1 MALIAAAA
9 LAAPVAAQDVFQEAE
24 IDDQGA
30 GALFRTFP
38 VELPEEEGC
47 PPANPNCGPPGLA
60 PLGASMQAEF
70 MNLTV
75 VPGAGIIG
83 GDLLEFD
90 VTITNTSTNPDAI
103 LTAFA
108 FQSKFSES
116 PALDV
121 MTGRL
126 ATGLAALGAF
136 GLVAVEA
143 AAQQTVRIFGDID
156 TTTGTN
162 PFGIVSGDDV
172 VITATYINPGF
183 DPLLMLLIDVF
194 DDGTMDSLLSTP
206 FTEADDF
213 GFASGNG
220 PQYDLVNGELD

>member
-1 MALIAAAA
+1 
-9 LAAPVAAQDVFQEAE
+9 
-24 IDDQGA
+24 
-30 GALFRTFP
+30 
-38 VELPEEEGC
+38 
-47 PPANPNCGPPGLA
+47 
-60 PLGASMQAEF
+60 
-70 MNLTV
+70 
-75 VPGAGIIG
+75 
-83 GDLLEFD
+83 
-90 VTITNTSTNPDAI
+90 
-103 LTAFA
+103 
-108 FQSKFSES
+108 
-116 PALDV
+116 

-220 PQYDLVNGELD
+220 PQYDLVNGDLDQISFLTASLDQSLSFGATSLSSGNPTANLLLESPDLFRITGLNQVDVSWD

>member
-1 MALIAAAA
+1 
-9 LAAPVAAQDVFQEAE
+9 
-24 IDDQGA
+24 
-30 GALFRTFP
+30 
-38 VELPEEEGC
+38 
-47 PPANPNCGPPGLA
+47 
-60 PLGASMQAEF
+60 
-70 MNLTV
+70 
-75 VPGAGIIG
+75 
-83 GDLLEFD
+83 
-90 VTITNTSTNPDAI
+90 
-103 LTAFA
+103 
-108 FQSKFSES
+108 
-116 PALDV
+116 

-183 DPLLMLLIDVF
+183 DPLLMLLIDIF

-220 PQYDLVNGELD
+220 PQYDLVNGELDQISFLTASLDPSLSFGATSLSSGNPTANLLLESPDLFRITGLNQVDVSWD